1 MKILMFPGQGA
12 QYKGMGADLFDAYPS
27 LLEEADEVLG
37 YSVRALCLD
46 DPGRKLVDTRFT
58 QPAIFV
64 VSALAHR
71 RHLDDGG
78 AAGDVCIGHSLGE
91 YSALHAAGML
101 GFADALRLVHRRG
114 ALMAEIHGGAMCAV
128 IGLEMAPLDAL
139 LAESGLTVDIANHN
153 SFQQIVLSGPQ
164 SDIEQ
169 AQALLGRRHPDCRVV
184 RLRVSGAFHSR
195 MMRPAARQFEESLA
209 TARFSDPASEVIANC
224 SVGAYT
230 RANAASLLARQLVS
244 PVRWLETIQH
254 LLDRGA
260 TDFVELGPGEVLGRL
275 LAEIRERHTP
285 LAPADPAPA
294 PAPHPETVA
303 DAGRRR
309 PASSSATFASRW
321 GGRSA
326 FLGGCVGAGAT
337 TPALLAALADHGLA
351 CFAPSAGMPA
361 TAVAAT
367 LASARQ
373 RVTARDSHALI
384 GLNVCAD
391 DDHQEMIELAL
402 QLDVSAL
409 EVAGF
414 HTHDSALIRYRC
426 AGGADVNDR
435 PRNRL
440 LAKVRSL
447 DAALAFARPL
457 PEQRIAELLGEA
469 AIDDAQARLL
479 ARFPIAD
486 AICLDGSGWREPIRG
501 QLARATDLLD
511 SLRDAL
517 DAEHAVALGL
527 CGGMTTAAN
536 VAAAWAAGADFVVL
550 GSILHLCRES
560 GVSDDDRE
568 ALASARPDG
577 FRKVLDGGGLAFGLQ
592 TSVLRDCEVTAR
604 ALERLQQATR
614 TLLDGRR
621 PASELRATLADDA
634 WPIPLPDG
642 AEGDALLTW
651 IRRVAA
657 RLGNNASARLASSP
671 GAATAARRWRGE
683 RRAWPEVSELLRG
696 LQVT

>member
-12 QYKGMGADLFDAYPS
+12 QYKGMGAELFDAYPD
-27 LLEEADEVLG
+27 LLEEADDILG

-46 DPGRKLVDTRFT
+46 DPGRRLIDTRFT

-71 RHLDDGG
+71 RYLDDGG

-101 GFADALRLVHRRG
+101 GFADALRLVQRRG
-114 ALMAEIHGGAMCAV
+114 ALMADIHGGAMCAV

-139 LAESGLTVDIANHN
+139 LADSGLAVDIANHN

-169 AQALLGRRHPDCRVV
+169 AQALLGRRHPECRVV

-195 MMRPAARQFEESLA
+195 MMQPAAQQFEASLD
-209 TARFSDPASEVIANC
+209 TTPFSAPAAEVIANC
-224 SVGAYT
+224 SVAAYT

-244 PVRWLETIQH
+244 PVRWLETIEH

-260 TDFVELGPGEVLGRL
+260 ADFVELGPGEVLGRL
-275 LAEIRERHTP
+275 LAEIGKRHTP
-285 LAPADPAPA
+285 RAPADAGPVPQ
-294 PAPHPETVA
+294 PEAVA
-303 DAGRRR
+303 DAERRQ
-309 PASSSATFASRW
+309 PASPPATFATLW
-321 GGRSA
+321 GSRSA
-326 FLGGCVGAGAT
+326 CLGGCVGARAT
-337 TPALLAALADHGLA
+337 TPALLAALADEGLA

-373 RVTARDSHALI
+373 RLTAEHSRALI

-391 DDHQEMIELAL
+391 GDHQEMIDLAL
-402 QLDVSAL
+402 RLDVGAL

-414 HTHDSALIRYRC
+414 HAPDIALMRYRC
-426 AGGADVNDR
+426 AGGAGADGR

-457 PEQRIAELLGEA
+457 PEKRITELLREA
-469 AIDDAQARLL
+469 RIDDAQARLL
-479 ARFPIAD
+479 AGFPIAD

-501 QLARATDLLD
+501 QVARATDLLD

-517 DAEHAVALGL
+517 GAEHGVALGL
-527 CGGMTTAAN
+527 CGGMTTPGHI
-536 VAAAWAAGADFVVL
+536 VAARAAGADFVVL

-560 GVSDDDRE
+560 GISDNDRE
-568 ALASARPDG
+568 ALASARPG
-577 FRKVLDGGGLAFGLQ
+577 AFRKVLDGGGLAFGLQ
-592 TSVLRDCEVTAR
+592 TSVLHDCDVTAR
-604 ALERLQQATR
+604 RLEHLQQATR
-614 TLLDGRR
+614 TLLNGQRR
-621 PASELRATLADDA
+621 ASELRAALADDA
-634 WPIPLPDG
+634 WPTPLPDG
-642 AEGDALLTW
+642 DADGDLSAW

-657 RLGNNASARLASSP
+657 QLGGNASARLAASP
-671 GAATAARRWRGE
+671 GTATAARRWRSGQGG
-683 RRAWPEVSELLRG
+683 WPAAAELLRS
-696 LQVT
+696 LQIT